1 MAKEI
6 SDKRFSGIK
15 RDPRFR
21 RPTANRSKTVLDS
34 RFKHILT
41 DEKFR
46 GTSNKNPRGMQKKKG
61 PGSKGSRNKDME
73 QFYELET
80 PSKDRS
86 HSDEDIDLDDEK
98 FHWDAESSSSEDGDV
113 ADISDEANLS
123 DNGGDDVELGDSTDT
138 VAIMNCNWDIITAT
152 DLYVLIQSFLDDN
165 APGRKLQ
172 KLTIHK
178 SDYGAERLEREEQ
191 FGPLIEGMPS
201 DDEAEDSLKTQAELD
216 AIEKKRLDAIRKYEK
231 QKRLYYFA
239 IAQFDSI
246 NTACIVYDELDGVAA
261 GYCSESLDLRF
272 VPEDTPDPSSK
283 RDPVSV
289 ADHIPESYTPPLVE
303 VGDVTMQ
310 HSKVKLSW
318 DEDPPERK
326 VLMRKLTP
334 AQIRDLDLEAYLE
347 SDDNEE
353 EAVDAD
359 QIRKA
364 LLADDDNESR
374 AEESESDHQ
383 SDTPLGDMEMTFSRD
398 VESIG
403 KDIAKRHADPS
414 KDTEDM
420 SVWEKY
426 LEKRKEA
433 KKAKKASRRE
443 QIEQQKQ
450 ERIATAKA
458 NAKAARKSRD
468 AEDDSSD
475 EDNAL
480 FKETRGDLDDL
491 AADDRLEKLFTDSRF
506 AVDPTHPSYKKSSV
520 INSIKRKKI
529 SRK

>member
-1 MAKEI
+1 MGKES

-21 RPTANRSKTVLDS
+21 KPAAKKSKTVLDS

-46 GTSNKNPRGMQKKKG
+46 GASGKNPRGMGKQNQTKRKQT
-61 PGSKGSRNKDME
+61 RNRDME
-73 QFYELET
+73 QFYELDT
-80 PSKDRS
+80 PRESQS
-86 HSDEDIDLDDEK
+86 LSDNEVDLEDDK
-98 FHWDAESSSSEDGDV
+98 FQWDAESSSSEDDMTQELHNDM
-113 ADISDEANLS
+113 ALSDEEKEE
-123 DNGGDDVELGDSTDT
+123 VELGDSTEKI
-138 VAIMNCNWDIITAT
+138 AFMNCNWDIITAT

-165 APGRKLQ
+165 APGRKLV
-172 KLTIHK
+172 KITVHK
-178 SDYGAERLEREEQ
+178 SDYGAERMEREEQ
-191 FGPLIEGMPS
+191 YGPLIEGMPS
-201 DDEAEDSLKTQAELD
+201 DNEEDDSLKTQAELD
-216 AIEKKRLDAIRKYEK
+216 LIEKKRLDAIRRYEK
-231 QKRLYYFA
+231 QKRLYYYA
-239 IAQFDSI
+239 IAEFDSI

-272 VPEDTPDPSSK
+272 VPEDTPDPSTK
-283 RDPVSV
+283 REPVSF
-289 ADHIPESYTPPLVE
+289 ADHIPESYTPPMVE

-326 VLMRKLTP
+326 VLMKKLTP

-364 LLADDDNESR
+364 LLGEENEDNSQVSE
-374 AEESESDHQ
+374 EESPEEE
-383 SDTPLGDMEMTFSRD
+383 PVMGEMEMSFSRD

-403 KDIAKRHADPS
+403 KNVAKKLADANVKS
-414 KDTEDM
+414 SEDM
-420 SVWEKY
+420 TVWEKY

-433 KKAKKASRRE
+433 RKAKKAARRD
-443 QIEQQKQ
+443 QIEQQRQ

-458 NAKAARKSRD
+458 NAKAAKKSRE
-468 AEDDSSD
+468 AEEDSSD
-475 EDNAL
+475 EDEAL
-480 FKETRGDLDDL
+480 FKQSNMDDMVQDSRLD
-491 AADDRLEKLFTDSRF
+491 KLFSDSRF

-520 INSIKRKKI
+520 INSIKRKN

>member
-1 MAKEI
+1 MGKES

-21 RPTANRSKTVLDS
+21 KPAAKKSKTVLDS

-46 GTSNKNPRGMQKKKG
+46 GASGKNPRGMGKQNQTKRKQT
-61 PGSKGSRNKDME
+61 RNRDME
-73 QFYELET
+73 QFYELDT
-80 PSKDRS
+80 PREAQSL
-86 HSDEDIDLDDEK
+86 SDNEVDLEDDK
-98 FHWDAESSSSEDGDV
+98 FQWDAESSSSEDDMTQELHNDM
-113 ADISDEANLS
+113 ALSDEEKEE
-123 DNGGDDVELGDSTDT
+123 VELGDSTEKI
-138 VAIMNCNWDIITAT
+138 AFMNCNWDIITAT

-165 APGRKLQ
+165 APGRKLV
-172 KLTIHK
+172 KITVHK
-178 SDYGAERLEREEQ
+178 SDYGAERMEREEQ
-191 FGPLIEGMPS
+191 YGPLIEGMPS
-201 DDEAEDSLKTQAELD
+201 DNEEDDSLKTQAELD
-216 AIEKKRLDAIRKYEK
+216 LIEKKRLDAIRRYEK
-231 QKRLYYFA
+231 QKRLYYYA
-239 IAQFDSI
+239 IAEFDSI

-272 VPEDTPDPSSK
+272 VPEDTPDPSTK
-283 RDPVSV
+283 REPVSF
-289 ADHIPESYTPPLVE
+289 ADHIPESYTPPMVE

-326 VLMRKLTP
+326 VLMKKLTP

-364 LLADDDNESR
+364 LLGEENEDNSQVSE
-374 AEESESDHQ
+374 EESPEEE
-383 SDTPLGDMEMTFSRD
+383 PVMGEMEMSFSRD

-403 KDIAKRHADPS
+403 KNVAKKLADANVKS
-414 KDTEDM
+414 SEDM
-420 SVWEKY
+420 TVWEKY

-433 KKAKKASRRE
+433 RKAKKAARRD
-443 QIEQQKQ
+443 QIEQQRQ

-458 NAKAARKSRD
+458 NAKAAKKSRE
-468 AEDDSSD
+468 AEEDSSD
-475 EDNAL
+475 EDEAL
-480 FKETRGDLDDL
+480 FKQSNMDDMVQDSRLD
-491 AADDRLEKLFTDSRF
+491 KLFSDSRF

-520 INSIKRKKI
+520 INSIKRKN